1 MANKISIE
9 RVNGKPNYP
18 DQYDYIMTE
27 DDVTTLPTSTTTG
40 VAFDGTV
47 LKKCAIGST
56 ATYSNGNETKIYVLF
71 PNNEWIKL

>member
-9 RVNGKPNYP
+9 KVNGKPNYI

-27 DDVTTLPTSTTTG
+27 DDIASLPTSKKTG

-47 LKKCAIGST
+47 LKKCAIGSS
-56 ATYSNGNETKIYVLF
+56 ATYSNGNETKVYVLF
-71 PNNEWIKL
+71 PNDEWIKL